1 MWLLVAAALL
11 LILTIYNVQTDRF
24 VDPIEAKYNA
34 FAASYNE
41 FLIAW
46 EKAVTTSW
54 SSKIEQPEL
63 GETTRA
69 SSKPPQ
75 PTNAELNQE
84 ITRLVIETGKSFP
97 PLTDPMPPQFTP
109 SASIPADTT
118 PYKNAL
124 EWMNQHMRQS
134 QEDLK
139 AALSGTSSFADFK
152 PFSEPFGWP
161 FSEPFGWPF
170 SEPFADMCQQ
180 MTQCQQQQQMGT
192 KFDRWNSDAAFQAA
206 LQENKR
212 LTAQAKKTQ
221 NQAQSGQLLNQL
233 DLPSE
238 PTIKYTI
245 PKGGDALNR
254 MKDDDPNLFDYLKSN
269 FRVLFDFKQWT
280 EQINRNLK

>member
-1 MWLLVAAALL
+1 MWLLIAAVLL
-11 LILTIYNVQTDRF
+11 VILTVYNVQTDRF
-24 VDPIEAKYNA
+24 VDPIEAKYSA
-34 FAASYNE
+34 FAASYND
-41 FLIAW
+41 FLVAW

-54 SSKIEQPEL
+54 SSKIEQPAL
-63 GETTRA
+63 GEGNA

-109 SASIPADTT
+109 SVSIPADPT
-118 PYKNAL
+118 PYTNAL
-124 EWMNQHMRQS
+124 EWMNQHMRQA

-139 AALSGTSSFADFK
+139 AALSGTSPFADFI
-152 PFSEPFGWP
+152 PFQGPI
-161 FSEPFGWPF
+161 

-180 MTQCQQQQQMGT
+180 MAQCQQQQQQQQQQQMGT
-192 KFDRWNSDAAFQAA
+192 KMDRWLSDGALQAA

-245 PKGGDALNR
+245 PKGGDTLNR

>member
-1 MWLLVAAALL
+1 MWLLLALL
-11 LILTIYNVQTDRF
+11 LVVLTVYNVQTDRF

-54 SSKIEQPEL
+54 SSKIEQPAL
-63 GETTRA
+63 GEGDA

-84 ITRLVIETGKSFP
+84 ITRLVMETGKSFP
-97 PLTDPMPPQFTP
+97 PLTVPMPPQFSP
-109 SASIPADTT
+109 SVSIPADPT
-118 PYKNAL
+118 PYTNAL
-124 EWMNQHMRQS
+124 EWMNQHMRQA

-139 AALSGTSSFADFK
+139 AAMSGTSSFADF
-152 PFSEPFGWP
+152 G
-161 FSEPFGWPF
+161 PF

-180 MTQCQQQQQMGT
+180 MTQCQQQQQQQQQQQMGT
-192 KFDRWNSDAAFQAA
+192 RLDRWNSDVALQAA

-212 LTAQAKKTQ
+212 LTAQAKNTQ

-238 PTIKYTI
+238 PTVTYTI